1 MKFNGRKIPTPISKT
16 LGFRDDPRFRRVLAP
31 IGSVPWA
38 EQSRENM
45 QDAVRKEANTV
56 ISFTTEMG
64 RFVELLGWN
73 LLTDEDGQPFQSFR
87 TFARAKNPH
96 GLGCSEQQLAVMVR
110 RTQKTVADSA
120 LEAKAIAKN
129 GEVGNGRSRCSDTT
143 ATFGRGA
150 DYLTAR
156 IKRDR
161 PDILE
166 RMKAGEFSS
175 VRQAAKEAGIVR
187 ERISIALDP
196 VNPVKIAETL
206 FRHFSL
212 REAEAARDRLS
223 DLIAEAKV
231 KQ

>member
-1 MKFNGRKIPTPISKT
+1 MSKA

-38 EQSRENM
+38 EHSRENM
-45 QDAVRKEANTV
+45 QDAVKKEANTV
-56 ISFTTEMG
+56 ISFTSEMG
-64 RFVELLGWN
+64 RFVEHLGWN

-87 TFARAKNPH
+87 TFARAKRPH
-96 GLGCSEQQLAVMVR
+96 GLGCSEQQLEVMIR

-120 LEAKAIAKN
+120 LEAKAIDSHGGDRKREPVQGDVVTLTRGSN
-129 GEVGNGRSRCSDTT
+129 
-143 ATFGRGA
+143 GA

-175 VRQAAKEAGIVR
+175 VRQAAKEAGLVR

-196 VNPVKIAETL
+196 MKAADAL

-223 DLIAEAKV
+223 DLIAEAKG

>member
-1 MKFNGRKIPTPISKT
+1 MSKA

-45 QDAVRKEANTV
+45 QDAVTKEANTV
-56 ISFTTEMG
+56 IGFTSEMG
-64 RFVELLGWN
+64 RFVEHQGWN
-73 LLTDEDGQPFQSFR
+73 LLTNEDGQPFQSFR
-87 TFARAKNPH
+87 TFARAKTPH
-96 GLGCSEQQLAVMVR
+96 GLGCSEQQLALMVR
-110 RTQKTVADSA
+110 QAQKTVADSA
-120 LEAKAIAKN
+120 IEATDLPKN
-129 GEVGNGRSRCSDTT
+129 GEVGNGRSRSYNVRPTY
-143 ATFGRGA
+143 GNSA

-161 PDILE
+161 PDILK

-206 FRHFSL
+206 FRRFSVTQ
-212 REAEAARDRLS
+212 AEAARDRLS
-223 DLIAEAKV
+223 DLIAEAKG